1 MKNKQMKN
9 STIWIA
15 LSAVIFLLAN
25 LLIFQK
31 EARKDWRQYQKE
43 YYIEQGM
50 LDSAKIEIISVTPT
64 LTGEPEM
71 CLTCHIGIEE
81 ISPSHPVESF
91 GCVMCHQGDGQ
102 TLDEDMAHADM
113 RGGKNPSDLSVARES
128 CSSSPDGTACH
139 NGFGEDESWR
149 NMVDRVERSLQAT
162 AAGAIA
168 NVRFTFGMSRS
179 QMPEYGTAAVTDDSV
194 YNDEFPESLNSIFEK
209 VHADSIKGSLHP
221 VEANF
226 VESCLEGGCHLHAE
240 APVQN
245 YYHRSSGCATCHT
258 PYSTDGYYQGS
269 DVTIDRSEPG
279 HMTLHQITTAIP
291 YSTCN
296 SCHNRGIYS
305 MKQMEFLERD
315 DLQPDSLEF
324 LSAQDRRRKEYYIP
338 MAQYALCEVTLDCI
352 DCHTHNEIMGNGDI
366 MPHKD
371 AAVEVQC
378 LDCHGTIESDPEYH
392 VIQSTDEPD
401 AFIAAQN
408 PYLKPA
414 VGDTVA
420 VTRRG
425 TLLPAVQK
433 VDGRWQQ
440 ISKVDGSLF
449 HVPVVKGSGC
459 EQDLHEQESPSC
471 HTCHDISGEEHI

>member
-1 MKNKQMKN
+1 
-9 STIWIA
+9 
-15 LSAVIFLLAN
+15 
-25 LLIFQK
+25 
-31 EARKDWRQYQKE
+31 
-43 YYIEQGM
+43 
-50 LDSAKIEIISVTPT
+50 
-64 LTGEPEM
+64 
-71 CLTCHIGIEE
+71 
-81 ISPSHPVESF
+81 
-91 GCVMCHQGDGQ
+91 
-102 TLDEDMAHADM
+102 
-113 RGGKNPSDLSVARES
+113 
-128 CSSSPDGTACH
+128 
-139 NGFGEDESWR
+139 
-149 NMVDRVERSLQAT
+149 
-162 AAGAIA
+162 
-168 NVRFTFGMSRS
+168 
-179 QMPEYGTAAVTDDSV
+179 
-194 YNDEFPESLNSIFEK
+194 
-209 VHADSIKGSLHP
+209 
-221 VEANF
+221 
-226 VESCLEGGCHLHAE
+226 
-240 APVQN
+240 
-245 YYHRSSGCATCHT
+245 
-258 PYSTDGYYQGS
+258 
-269 DVTIDRSEPG
+269 
-279 HMTLHQITTAIP
+279 
-291 YSTCN
+291 
-296 SCHNRGIYS
+296 

-449 HVPVVKGSGC
+449 HLPVVKGSGC